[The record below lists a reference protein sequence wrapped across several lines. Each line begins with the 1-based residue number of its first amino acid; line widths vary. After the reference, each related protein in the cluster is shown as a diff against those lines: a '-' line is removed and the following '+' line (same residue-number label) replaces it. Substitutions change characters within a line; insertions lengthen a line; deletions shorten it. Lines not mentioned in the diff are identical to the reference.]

1 MANGNSKAS
10 ATVSQAEINGIL
22 WKACDTFRG
31 AVDPSEYKNYIL
43 VMLFVKYI
51 SDVWQDHYAKLVEEY
66 GDPKSKT
73 AKERIERRLK
83 RERFVLPAHCTFDSL
98 YEQRN
103 AANIGEVINTVL
115 DEIEDSN
122 KEKLEGVFRNI
133 DFNSEASLG
142 QTKERNNR
150 LKSLLEDFSDPRL
163 DLRPSRVGNMDVIG
177 NAYEYL
183 IGRFAAG
190 AGKKAGEFYTPPEV
204 SQLIARLVDPQPG
217 DRICDPACGSGSLLI
232 KCGNQVGSKDFSL
245 WGQEN
250 IGATWALAKMNMF
263 LHGMDNARIEWG
275 DTIRTPKLLSDDR
288 LMKFEVVVANPPF
301 SLDKWGADEAGA
313 DHYNRFHR
321 GIPPKSK
328 GDFAFIS
335 HMIETITET
344 SGRVGVVV
352 PHGVLFRGSTEGK
365 IRQQLIEE
373 NLLDAVIGLPPDL
386 FYGTNIP
393 ATILLFRKAKPDS
406 TIVFIDASRGFEATK
421 SQNRLREQD
430 IEKIIETVNARKNV
444 DKYAY
449 VADLSEVKQD
459 DFNLNI
465 PRYVDT
471 FDEDKAVDSAKLQAE
486 ILEIDEELL
495 RLQRRMNDTWGIIK
509 ANTSSV
515 QSAPSKSHNALPVTQ
530 LRMMRDRFRVIPKS
544 WQIVQ
549 IAKLVKRRS
558 ETSSDTD
565 KFPLFSFTIED
576 GVTAKTDRYERS
588 FLLTD
593 KENNQYKVVYPG
605 DFVLNPMNARFG
617 AIDLSR
623 QSKPVTVSGYYDVFF
638 VREELVNKEFL
649 ALLLRTPELLDMYDR
664 ISLGSLVEK
673 KRVHFAEF
681 IKLCI
686 PLPPMEMQ
694 IEIAESATIL
704 QSEIDLLNRKQGAL
718 SAQKKGLMQ
727 NLLSGNGT
735 LDCCTESTKG

>member
-1 MANGNSKAS
+1 MRLKPAILSVLGRDDLKHIVDDLEIDGVDRRSVEGMRAALSRARRVGVADLLWYMQKRQVQEVCDVVGVSTKGKRDELVERLVNGEQEPKQAVKPKQTVTTVPRKGTPV
-10 ATVSQAEINGIL
+10 ATNGAVNGQVLQSEINGIL

-51 SDVWQDHYAKLVEEY
+51 SDVWQDHYDSLKKEY
-66 GDPKSKT
+66 GKNE
-73 AKERIERRLK
+73 ERILRRLK
-83 RERFVLPAHCTFDSL
+83 RERFVLPAHCTFTAL

-103 AANIGEVINTVL
+103 ATNVGEVINTVL

-163 DLRPSRVGNMDVIG
+163 DLRPSRVGTMDVIG

-183 IGRFAAG
+183 IGKFAAN

-217 DRICDPACGSGSLLI
+217 ERICDPACGSGSLLI
-232 KCGNQVGSKDFSL
+232 KCGQQVGSKDFSL

-275 DTIRTPKLLSDDR
+275 DTIRNPKLLSDDR

-301 SLDKWGADEAGA
+301 SLDKWGQDEAGA

-321 GIPPKSK
+321 GVPPKSK
-328 GDFAFIS
+328 GDYAFIS

-373 NLLDAVIGLPPDL
+373 NLLDAVVGLPANL
-386 FYGTNIP
+386 FYGTGIP
-393 ATILLFRKAKPDS
+393 AAILVFRKQEPLPDS
-406 TIVFIDASRGFEATK
+406 PSREDSGSRVGESSNRTVVFIDASREYVDGKNQVSLSGEH
-421 SQNRLREQD
+421 
-430 IEKIIETVNARKNV
+430 IEKIVATYKARENV

-449 VADLSEVKQD
+449 VADFDEIKEN

-471 FDEDKAVDSAKLQAE
+471 FEDEEDIDIRAVQE
-486 ILEIDEELL
+486 EID
-495 RLQRRMNDTWGIIK
+495 
-509 ANTSSV
+509 
-515 QSAPSKSHNALPVTQ
+515 
-530 LRMMRDRFRVIPKS
+530 
-544 WQIVQ
+544 
-549 IAKLVKRRS
+549 
-558 ETSSDTD
+558 
-565 KFPLFSFTIED
+565 
-576 GVTAKTDRYERS
+576 
-588 FLLTD
+588 
-593 KENNQYKVVYPG
+593 
-605 DFVLNPMNARFG
+605 
-617 AIDLSR
+617 DL
-623 QSKPVTVSGYYDVFF
+623 DA
-638 VREELVNKEFL
+638 ELVQVQEQMAGYLKE
-649 ALLLRTPELLDMYDR
+649 
-664 ISLGSLVEK
+664 LGL
-673 KRVHFAEF
+673 
-681 IKLCI
+681 
-686 PLPPMEMQ
+686 
-694 IEIAESATIL
+694 
-704 QSEIDLLNRKQGAL
+704 
-718 SAQKKGLMQ
+718 
-727 NLLSGNGT
+727 
-735 LDCCTESTKG
+735 